1 MGIPALNLGGVVM
14 GFDGGVG
21 TSGADARRGDS
32 GSASWLC
39 GVRSAG

>member
-21 TSGADARRGDS
+21 TSGADAQRGHS

-39 GVRSAG
+39 GV